1 MMIKLL
7 FVALLCVAVF
17 ADSEDDQIGP
27 QFDISNRVPLKMWLG
42 PGSAMGETARIHS
55 LVKRAAQNQPPG
67 PPPQGRPPQGGP
79 PQGGPQGQQ
88 GQQGQGQYGQ
98 GQQG

>member
-27 QFDISNRVPLKMWLG
+27 QMWLG

-88 GQQGQGQYGQ
+88 GQGQGQYGQ